1 MKSDMVN
8 KNEKIK
14 KLERIVDRQKQYLRR
29 NCLLLHNIA
38 ETEHENIDDSVLET
52 LNEKFHVELTLSD
65 VDRTQHIGQ
74 KKASSNKA
82 RTVIIRFVIY
92 NTRKIKTFERNMR

>member
-29 NCLLLHNIA
+29 NCFLLHDIA

>member
-29 NCLLLHNIA
+29 NCLLLHDIA

-74 KKASSNKA
+74 KKASSNIA
-82 RTVIIRFVIY
+82 RAVIIRFVIY
-92 NTRKIKTFERNMR
+92 NTRKIKTFERNIR